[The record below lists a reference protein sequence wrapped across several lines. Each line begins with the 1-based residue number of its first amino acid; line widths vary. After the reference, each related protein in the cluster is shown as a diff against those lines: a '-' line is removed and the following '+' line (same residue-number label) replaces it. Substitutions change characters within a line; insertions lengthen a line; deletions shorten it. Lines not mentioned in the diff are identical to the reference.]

1 MEITR
6 SSQDANNL
14 RERFDSKYKGNNNYE
29 LNSLKELN
37 NTACVR
43 TRIKIIPRE
52 KCYASQ
58 TYLIRITIIEKQP
71 LKLNANFICKYV
83 PLF

>member
-52 KCYASQ
+52 KCYAS
-58 TYLIRITIIEKQP
+58 
-71 LKLNANFICKYV
+71 
-83 PLF
+83 